1 MAWASAGR
9 MPRVHGLA
17 GQVVGPTRRLGSCAA
32 TGPGRI
38 SGAVPRWRRS
48 GLGRQGLVGRGGKMR
63 ARKDGPDA
71 VGSCLTG
78 PALTT
83 PRIAPTFKMF
93 VNSRVGVQDMSSSLM
108 MNSYK

>member
-1 MAWASAGR
+1 
-9 MPRVHGLA
+9 
-17 GQVVGPTRRLGSCAA
+17 
-32 TGPGRI
+32 
-38 SGAVPRWRRS
+38 
-48 GLGRQGLVGRGGKMR
+48 MR